1 MVSLYGQM
9 NVFEAEK
16 LMIVVGLCL
25 IDELDW
31 KIVGPNV
38 EEHNFDCMKFV
49 TD

>member
-9 NVFEAEK
+9 NAFETEMLKIA
-16 LMIVVGLCL
+16 GLCL

-31 KIVGPNV
+31 KIFALNV
-38 EEHNFDCMKFV
+38 EEHDFDCMEFV